1 MKVRWNF
8 WKTITVIIF
17 ALFAVFLVAPLLSL
31 FVSAFKDADTG
42 GWTIGNFASFFTKK
56 YYYRTL
62 FRSLAVSSC
71 VTLAAVALGA
81 PVAYFM
87 SCYHIRAKR
96 FVQILIIIS
105 MLSPSFIGA
114 YSWVLLLGRSGV
126 VTQFFAALGIKT
138 PSIYG
143 FFGIVLV
150 LALKLYPFI
159 FMYVSGAMKKLDPSL
174 LEASQSLGCGPAR
187 NVVGMVIP
195 LILPTVL
202 AGSLLVFMSSLA
214 DFGTP
219 MLIGEGFR
227 VMPVLVYRE
236 FMGEMGGNAN
246 FAAAIAVVM
255 VSVTTSI
262 YLTQR
267 WIVNRLSFK
276 SRSVRRIVPKE
287 IEHRGKSLLI
297 HAWIYLVAFLG
308 ILPQATVVYTSFLKT
323 NGPTFV
329 PGFSL
334 ESYRAIFSEM
344 GASIIN
350 TYCYGGLGICGIVVL
365 AFLMAYLSVRRRNAL
380 TSLLDLCSIFPY
392 VISGSVLGIMLL
404 MAFNKPPLALSGTA
418 AIIVISFIIR
428 RLPHTLR
435 SSVAILHQISKSS
448 EEAAISLGAS
458 PLRSFLDVTARLMLP
473 GVMTGAT
480 LSWVA
485 VINELSSSIILY
497 TGATKTM
504 SVAIYSEVQSASYG
518 TAAALATVLTGTTVL
533 SLLILFSL
541 SGKREVSF

>member
-1 MKVRWNF
+1 MKIRWNF
-8 WKTITVIIF
+8 WQAVTWIIF
-17 ALFAVFLVAPLLSL
+17 ALFIFFLIAPLLSL
-31 FVSAFKDADTG
+31 FVSAFKDAETG
-42 GWTIGNFASFFTKK
+42 GWTLENFVVFFTKK

-62 FRSLAVSSC
+62 FRSLEISSC

-81 PVAYFM
+81 PLAYLTTCFR
-87 SCYHIRAKR
+87 IRGKQ

-126 VTQFFAALGIKT
+126 VTEFFGAFGIRT

-143 FFGIVLV
+143 FLGIVLV

-159 FMYVSGAMKKLDPSL
+159 FMYVSGAIKKIDPSL
-174 LEASQSLGCGPAR
+174 LEASKSLGCGPLR
-187 NVVGMVIP
+187 NVLCMLVP

-202 AGSLLVFMSSLA
+202 AGALLVFMSSLA

-246 FAAAIAVVM
+246 FAAAIAVVI
-255 VSVTTSI
+255 VSVTSTF
-262 YLTQR
+262 YLIQR
-267 WIVNRLSFK
+267 YVVNHLSFK
-276 SRSVRRIVPKE
+276 TRSVRHLVPVE
-287 IEHRGKSLLI
+287 ISGLKSFFA
-297 HAWIYLVAFLG
+297 HGWIYFVAFLG
-308 ILPQATVVYTSFLKT
+308 VLPQVTVVYTSFLKT
-323 NGPTFV
+323 DGPTFV
-329 PGFSL
+329 KGFSL
-334 ESYRAIFSEM
+334 ESYRAVFADMGGAIF
-344 GASIIN
+344 N
-350 TYCYGGLGICGIVVL
+350 TYCYGLIGICGIIVL
-365 AFLMAYLSVRRRNAL
+365 ALLIAYLSVRRRNAL
-380 TSLLDLCSIFPY
+380 TSMLDLCSIFPY

-404 MAFNKPPLALSGTA
+404 MAFNKPPIALSGTA
-418 AIIVISFIIR
+418 AIIIISFIIR

-458 PLRSFLDVTARLMLP
+458 PMRAFLNVTARLMLP
-473 GVMTGAT
+473 GVVTGAT
-480 LSWVA
+480 LSWIA

-504 SVAIYSEVQSASYG
+504 SVAIYSEVASASYG
-518 TAAALATVLTGTTVL
+518 TAAALSTVLTGTTVA
-533 SLLILFSL
+533 SLFLLFRFLDNGEISL
-541 SGKREVSF
+541 

>member
-1 MKVRWNF
+1 MKVRVDF
-8 WKTITVIIF
+8 WKAVTVVIF
-17 ALFAVFLVAPLLSL
+17 TLFAVFLVAPLLSL
-31 FVSAFKDADTG
+31 FLSAFKDAETG
-42 GWTIGNFASFFTKK
+42 GWTVSNFVTFFTRK

-81 PVAYFM
+81 PEAYFM
-87 SCYHIRAKR
+87 AMYNLRAKR

-126 VTQFFAALGIKT
+126 VTQFFAALGLKT

-174 LEASQSLGCGPAR
+174 LEASRSLGCGPAR
-187 NVVGMVIP
+187 NVMGMVIP

-202 AGSLLVFMSSLA
+202 AGGLLVFMSSLA

-276 SRSVRRIVPKE
+276 SRSVRRITPTDIGGARAVLV
-287 IEHRGKSLLI
+287 HG
-297 HAWIYLVAFLG
+297 WCYLVAFLG

-329 PGFSL
+329 RGFSL
-334 ESYRAIFSEM
+334 DSYRAIFSEM
-344 GASIIN
+344 GASIVN

-418 AIIVISFIIR
+418 AIIVVSFIIR

-448 EEAAISLGAS
+448 EEAAVSLGAS
-458 PLRSFLDVTARLMLP
+458 PLKSFLDVTARLMLP
-473 GVMTGAT
+473 GVLTGAT

-485 VINELSSSIILY
+485 VINELSASIILY

-533 SLLILFSL
+533 SLLLLFSL

>member
-1 MKVRWNF
+1 
-8 WKTITVIIF
+8 
-17 ALFAVFLVAPLLSL
+17 
-31 FVSAFKDADTG
+31 
-42 GWTIGNFASFFTKK
+42 
-56 YYYRTL
+56 
-62 FRSLAVSSC
+62 
-71 VTLAAVALGA
+71 
-81 PVAYFM
+81 
-87 SCYHIRAKR
+87 
-96 FVQILIIIS
+96 
-105 MLSPSFIGA
+105 
-114 YSWVLLLGRSGV
+114 
-126 VTQFFAALGIKT
+126 
-138 PSIYG
+138 
-143 FFGIVLV
+143 
-150 LALKLYPFI
+150 
-159 FMYVSGAMKKLDPSL
+159 
-174 LEASQSLGCGPAR
+174 
-187 NVVGMVIP
+187 
-195 LILPTVL
+195 
-202 AGSLLVFMSSLA
+202 MSSLA

-276 SRSVRRIVPKE
+276 SRSVRRIVPKP
-287 IEHRGKSLLI
+287 IEGGKSALV

-334 ESYRAIFSEM
+334 DSYRAIFSEM

-404 MAFNKPPLALSGTA
+404 MAFNRRPLALSGTA
-418 AIIVISFIIR
+418 EIIVISFIIR

-448 EEAAISLGAS
+448 EEAAVSLGAS

-485 VINELSSSIILY
+485 VINELSASIILY

-504 SVAIYSEVQSASYG
+504 SVAIYTEVIRASYG
-518 TAAALATVLTGTTVL
+518 TAAALSTILTLTTITAMV
-533 SLLILFSL
+533 IFFKV
-541 SGKREVSF
+541 SGRHDVTL

>member
-1 MKVRWNF
+1 
-8 WKTITVIIF
+8 
-17 ALFAVFLVAPLLSL
+17 
-31 FVSAFKDADTG
+31 
-42 GWTIGNFASFFTKK
+42 
-56 YYYRTL
+56 
-62 FRSLAVSSC
+62 
-71 VTLAAVALGA
+71 
-81 PVAYFM
+81 
-87 SCYHIRAKR
+87 
-96 FVQILIIIS
+96 
-105 MLSPSFIGA
+105 
-114 YSWVLLLGRSGV
+114 
-126 VTQFFAALGIKT
+126 
-138 PSIYG
+138 
-143 FFGIVLV
+143 
-150 LALKLYPFI
+150 
-159 FMYVSGAMKKLDPSL
+159 
-174 LEASQSLGCGPAR
+174 
-187 NVVGMVIP
+187 MVIP

-202 AGSLLVFMSSLA
+202 AGALLVFMSSLA

-276 SRSVRRIVPKE
+276 SRSVRRIVPKP
-287 IEHRGKSLLI
+287 IEGGKSALV

-334 ESYRAIFSEM
+334 DSYRAIFSEM

-404 MAFNKPPLALSGTA
+404 MAFNRRPLALSGTA

-448 EEAAISLGAS
+448 EEAAVSLGAS

-485 VINELSSSIILY
+485 VINELSASIILY

>member
-1 MKVRWNF
+1 MKVRVDF
-8 WKTITVIIF
+8 WKVITAVIF

-31 FVSAFKDADTG
+31 FVSAFKDAETG
-42 GWTIGNFASFFTKK
+42 GWTMSNFVSFFTKK

-87 SCYHIRAKR
+87 ATYQIRAKR
-96 FVQILIIIS
+96 LVQILIIIS

-126 VTQFFAALGIKT
+126 VTQFFAALGLKT

-187 NVVGMVIP
+187 NVACMVIP

-202 AGSLLVFMSSLA
+202 AGALLVFMSSLA

-276 SRSVRRIVPKE
+276 SRSVRRIVPKP
-287 IEHRGKSLLI
+287 IEGGKSALV

-334 ESYRAIFSEM
+334 DSYRAIFSEM

-404 MAFNKPPLALSGTA
+404 MAFNRRPLALSGTA
-418 AIIVISFIIR
+418 EIIVISFIIR

-448 EEAAISLGAS
+448 EEAAVSLGAS

-485 VINELSSSIILY
+485 VINELSASIILY

>member
-1 MKVRWNF
+1 MKPRWDF
-8 WKTITVIIF
+8 WKTVTAAIF

-31 FVSAFKDADTG
+31 FASAFRDAGTG
-42 GWTIGNFASFFTKK
+42 AWTIRNFVEFFTKK

-62 FRSLAVSSC
+62 FRSLSVSGC
-71 VTLAAVALGA
+71 VTLAAAALGA
-81 PVAYFM
+81 PVAYFAAV
-87 SCYHIRAKR
+87 YDIRGRGALKIMI
-96 FVQILIIIS
+96 VIS

-126 VTQFFAALGIKT
+126 VTKFFESLGIRT

-143 FFGIVLV
+143 FLGIVLA

-159 FMYVSGAMKKLDPSL
+159 FMYVSGAMEKIDPSL
-174 LEASQSLGCGPAR
+174 LEASRSLGCGPAR

-202 AGSLLVFMSSLA
+202 AGALLVFMSSLA

-236 FMGEMGGNAN
+236 FMGEMGGDAN

-255 VSVTTSI
+255 VSVTTGI
-262 YLTQR
+262 YLIQR
-267 WIVNRLSFK
+267 GVVNRLSFK
-276 SRSVRRIVPKE
+276 SRSVRRVVP
-287 IEHRGKSLLI
+287 RGVKGWKSVLV
-297 HAWIYLVAFLG
+297 HGWCYLVAFLG

-323 NGPTFV
+323 NGPTFA

-334 ESYRAIFSEM
+334 ESYRAIFRDM
-344 GASIIN
+344 GSPIVN
-350 TYCYGGLGICGIVVL
+350 TYCYGALGICGIVVL
-365 AFLMAYLSVRRRNAL
+365 ATLMAYLSVRRRNAL
-380 TSLLDLCSIFPY
+380 TALLDLCGVFPY

-418 AIIVISFIIR
+418 AIIVVAFIIR

-435 SSVAILHQISKSS
+435 SSVAILHQISVSS
-448 EEAAISLGAS
+448 EEAAVSLGA
-458 PLRSFLDVTARLMLP
+458 PPPRAFLDVTARLMLP
-473 GVMTGAT
+473 GVLTGAT

-485 VINELSSSIILY
+485 VINELSASIILY
-497 TGATKTM
+497 TGGTKTM

-518 TAAALATVLTGTTVL
+518 TAAALATVLTATTVL
-533 SLLILFSL
+533 SLLILFCL
-541 SGKREVSF
+541 SGKREVRF